1 MMNTTSRR
9 QFLASATT
17 AAAALAIVP
26 RRVLGGEAA
35 QPPSDTV
42 TGALVGNGGR
52 GKASWGAM
60 KLSQPRL
67 LAMCD
72 VDYKRLATDPKAFKM
87 DPDQA
92 AKVAQVTD
100 FRRLMEMKDLD
111 VVCIATPPHWHAL
124 ICIAAAQAG
133 KDIFCE
139 KPMTKFIA
147 EGRAVVNAV
156 KRYGVVF
163 QIGTFGRFGQARGG
177 SAENHKIIQHG
188 LLKSLKGVVQRGGVP
203 LRVGRVDLAPQPV
216 PPNLDYN
223 MWLGPAPFKP
233 YNAERVH
240 YKNRFY
246 WDYEGGD
253 LTNFGA
259 HRMDPFT
266 WTFAKDG
273 TAPVEAEPHAPPAH
287 DDAVG
292 PWGWVELTY
301 ADGLKFVIENGK
313 WGEKYNRPVARQSVS
328 AKDLDEEG
336 RKKLAELPNPEPL
349 VSFAEAIKTRKQAGG
364 NAEAAHR
371 GITAMH
377 LANIAIRVGRKI
389 RFDPV
394 TEQIIGD
401 EAANRLVDQPMREP
415 WHL

>member
-1 MMNTTSRR
+1 MSAREISRR
-9 QFLASATT
+9 RFLSTT
-17 AAAALAIVP
+17 GAAAALAVVP
-26 RRVLGGEAA
+26 RNVLGGEAA
-35 QPPSDTV
+35 QPPSDTI
-42 TGALVGNGGR
+42 TGAIVGCGGR
-52 GKASWGAM
+52 GRGAWGAM
-60 KLSQPRL
+60 KLKNPRL
-67 LAMCD
+67 IALCD
-72 VDYKRLATDPKAFKM
+72 VDKSHIARYMKSFKADPS
-87 DPDQA
+87 
-92 AKVAQVTD
+92 KVTGYTD
-100 FRRLMEMKDLD
+100 FRKLLERKDLD

-156 KRYGVVF
+156 RRYGAVF
-163 QIGTFGRFGQARGG
+163 QIGTFGRFGQARNRG
-177 SAENHKIIQHG
+177 SIETHKILKHG
-188 LLKSLKGVVQRGGVP
+188 LLKDASGIGARGKVP
-203 LRVGRVDLAPQPV
+203 LRIGRVDLAPKPV
-216 PPNLDYN
+216 PPNLDYDL
-223 MWLGPAPFKP
+223 WLGPAPFKP
-233 YNAERVH
+233 YNPERVH

-259 HRMDPFT
+259 HRVDPFT
-266 WTFAKDG
+266 WTFGKDA
-273 TAPVEAEPHAPPAH
+273 TAPVKAVPHAPPAH

-301 ADGLKFVIENGK
+301 ADGVRFVIETGK
-313 WGEKYNRPVARQSVS
+313 WGEKYDRPLRGGVS

-336 RKKLAELPNPEPL
+336 RKKLAALPDPEPL
-349 VSFAEAIKTRKQAGG
+349 LSFDRAIRTRKQAGG

-377 LANIAIRVGRKI
+377 LANIAIRVGRTV

-394 TEQIIGD
+394 KEEIIGD
-401 EAANRLVDQPMREP
+401 EAANRLVNQPMREP